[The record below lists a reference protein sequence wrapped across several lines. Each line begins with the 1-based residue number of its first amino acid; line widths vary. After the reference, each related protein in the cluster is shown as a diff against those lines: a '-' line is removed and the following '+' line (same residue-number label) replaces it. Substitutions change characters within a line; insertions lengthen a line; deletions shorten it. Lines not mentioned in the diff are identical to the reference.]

1 MNQIIGIV
9 IVVLI
14 IIATISVFIRIYN
27 TLVLLKFNV
36 EKAFANIDVLL
47 KQRTD
52 EIPNLVTT
60 VKEYVAHEKEL
71 LNELT
76 MLRTQYLSSSNQDDK
91 VKLNNE
97 IAKSLGKIIVVAE
110 NYPDLKANTSFVK
123 LQERVSQ
130 LEDNI
135 SDRREFFNESVNMY
149 NIGINEFPN
158 LILAKFMAYKEKS
171 LLLIS
176 ELEKKYDGVKF

>member
-1 MNQIIGIV
+1 MIQIIGIG

-47 KQRTD
+47 KQRAE

-60 VKEYVAHEKEL
+60 VKEYVSHEKEL
-71 LNELT
+71 LKDLT
-76 MLRTQYLSSSNQDDK
+76 QLRTQYLSATHQEEK
-91 VKLNNE
+91 VKVNNDM
-97 IAKSLGKIIVVAE
+97 ARSLGKIMAVAE
-110 NYPDLKANTSFVK
+110 NYPDLKANTSFVT
-123 LQERVSQ
+123 LQERISQ

-158 LILAKFMAYKEKS
+158 LILSKSMGYKEKS
-171 LLLIS
+171 LLQIS
-176 ELEKKYDGVKF
+176 ELEKKYDGIKF